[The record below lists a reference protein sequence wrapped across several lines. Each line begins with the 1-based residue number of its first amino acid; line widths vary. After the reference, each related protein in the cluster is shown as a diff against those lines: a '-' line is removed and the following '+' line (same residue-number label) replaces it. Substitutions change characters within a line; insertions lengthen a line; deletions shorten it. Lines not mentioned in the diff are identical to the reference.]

1 VRVHGLGMAALAAAF
16 IVSVPP
22 TSGSS
27 GLPEP
32 VDIATAGA
40 APIAVGA
47 TPSWAQVA
55 GGSAWIAT
63 DAGLVQL
70 DGATG
75 ESVGTTALPGRVC
88 AGMGAGEGS
97 LWIGTCGD
105 PVITRVDA
113 ATGAVQATIPMD
125 VPTWLRDRSSV
136 SVGEGSVW
144 ALSDGNEPLLV
155 RIDPATNAVVDR
167 FPVAVGSSALQA
179 GLGAVWITNC
189 DEEILLRIDPATG
202 ERVAT
207 IDVGYYP
214 DALAIGEGSIWVVDQ
229 EDGTVSRVD
238 PTTNTR
244 VAVIPVSDVGIDG
257 DIVVAG
263 GSVWVH
269 VNDALLAQI
278 DPTTNAVVARYGPAA
293 GHGSV
298 AGDDKAVWVTA
309 ADPAAVWRLPLPL
322 PPPASS

>member
-1 VRVHGLGMAALAAAF
+1 MRVHGLGMAALAAAF

-22 TSGSS
+22 TSGPAD
-27 GLPEP
+27 LPALT
-32 VDIATAGA
+32 DIAAAGA
-40 APIAVGA
+40 APIAVEGA
-47 TPSWAQVA
+47 PTWAQVA
-55 GGSAWIAT
+55 GGSAWI
-63 DAGLVQL
+63 
-70 DGATG
+70 
-75 ESVGTTALPGRVC
+75 ALPGRVC

-105 PVITRVDA
+105 PLITRVDA
-113 ATGAVQATIPMD
+113 ATGEVQATIPMD
-125 VPTWLRDRSSV
+125 IPTWLRDRSSV

-144 ALSDGNEPLLV
+144 ALTDGNEPLLV

-214 DALAIGEGSIWVVDQ
+214 DALAIGEGSIWVIDQ

-269 VNDALLAQI
+269 VNDALLAEI
-278 DPTTNAVVARYGPAA
+278 DPATNAVVARYGPAA
-293 GHGSV
+293 GRGSV
-298 AGDDKAVWVTA
+298 AGDDSALWVTGA
-309 ADPAAVWRLPLPL
+309 TP
-322 PPPASS
+322 

>member
-1 VRVHGLGMAALAAAF
+1 MDRHLRRPADHA
-16 IVSVPP
+16 
-22 TSGSS
+22 
-27 GLPEP
+27 
-32 VDIATAGA
+32 
-40 APIAVGA
+40 
-47 TPSWAQVA
+47 
-55 GGSAWIAT
+55 
-63 DAGLVQL
+63 
-70 DGATG
+70 
-75 ESVGTTALPGRVC
+75 
-88 AGMGAGEGS
+88 
-97 LWIGTCGD
+97 
-105 PVITRVDA
+105 VDA
-113 ATGAVQATIPMD
+113 ATGEVQATIPMD
-125 VPTWLRDRSSV
+125 IPTWLRDRSSV

-144 ALSDGNEPLLV
+144 ALTDGNDPLLV

-189 DEEILLRIDPATG
+189 DEEILLRIDPTTG

-238 PTTNTR
+238 PSTNTR

-269 VNDALLAQI
+269 VNDALLAEI
-278 DPTTNAVVARYGPAA
+278 DPATNTVVARYGPAA

-298 AGDDKAVWVTA
+298 AADDSAVWVTG
-309 ADPAAVWRLPLPL
+309 ADPATVWRLPLPL
-322 PPPASS
+322 PAPAAS